1 MHSVWLDKKSGVMDS
16 EPSTDFQEP
25 KTLEM
30 GTDHKNPAYKYQC
43 ETRRI
48 LVLKSNVWLQIV
60 LTTSWS

>member
-1 MHSVWLDKKSGVMDS
+1 MDS

-30 GTDHKNPAYKYQC
+30 GTDHKYPAYKYQC

-60 LTTSWS
+60 LTTS